1 MRKWIGVGAIAVVAF
16 IGGGTW
22 AHAQQVVPNN
32 PRLTLP
38 AQAQQPSQIISG
50 ADIGF
55 RVDSISPDGTPI
67 GRIVVHQKGQWVE
80 VTLAGTSLRRLT
92 AN

>member
-1 MRKWIGVGAIAVVAF
+1 MCVGIIAALTV
-16 IGGGTW
+16 IGGGIW
-22 AHAQQVVPNN
+22 AHAQQVLPS
-32 PRLTLP
+32 PRQAP
-38 AQAQQPSQIISG
+38 VAPAQQPSQIISG

-55 RVDSISPDGTPI
+55 RVDSIAPDGTPN

-80 VTLAGTSLRRLT
+80 VTLSGGIRRLT

>member
-1 MRKWIGVGAIAVVAF
+1 MQKWIGVGVIAVVV
-16 IGGGTW
+16 ISGGIW
-22 AHAQQVVPNN
+22 AHAQQVLPNN
-32 PRLTLP
+32 PRLIPP
-38 AQAQQPSQIISG
+38 AQTQPPPQIISG

-55 RVDSISPDGTPI
+55 RVDSVAPDGTPV

-80 VTLAGTSLRRLT
+80 VTLAGSSIRRLT

>member
-1 MRKWIGVGAIAVVAF
+1 MRKWIGVGFLSAATL
-16 IGGGTW
+16 IGGGIW
-22 AHAQQVVPNN
+22 AHAQVQVPPS
-32 PRLTLP
+32 PRLAQP
-38 AQAQQPSQIISG
+38 APVQPPPQIISG

-55 RVDSISPDGTPI
+55 RVDSIAQDGTPV

-80 VTLAGTSLRRLT
+80 VMVSGSLRRLT